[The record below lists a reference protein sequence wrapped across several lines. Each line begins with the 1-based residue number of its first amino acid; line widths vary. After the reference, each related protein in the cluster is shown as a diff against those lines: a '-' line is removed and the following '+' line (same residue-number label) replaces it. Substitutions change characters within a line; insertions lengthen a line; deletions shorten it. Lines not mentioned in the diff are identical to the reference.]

1 MVRTAKASPHT
12 TEEDDQELSLGKFI
26 SNARGLMR
34 RISWLSP
41 PASLDKANSSEFG
54 RNIERSL
61 NDLPR
66 HNGVINLVLRKH
78 TKAVVMSIQHY
89 EQLLEMKES
98 YSKLLEIESERTVS
112 NALEDF
118 NNLYS
123 RITSPASASAADSLF
138 SASAEDLK
146 KSFRPGETESTL

>member
-1 MVRTAKASPHT
+1 MVRTAKAPAHT
-12 TEEDDQELSLGKFI
+12 TEEDGQELSLGKFI
-26 SNARGLMR
+26 SNARGLMK

-41 PASLDKANSSEFG
+41 ASSLDKATSSKFG

-61 NDLPR
+61 NELPK
-66 HNGVINLVLRKH
+66 HNGVINLVLRKR

-112 NALEDF
+112 NALDDF

-123 RITSPASASAADSLF
+123 RITSPTSASAADSLF